1 MNIEE
6 LLEKYFEGDTSA
18 KEEQQLRAF
27 FAGKAVPEELT
38 PYKALFGY
46 FDEEIAKAKPA
57 GKKVSIR
64 RKLFLFSLSGVAA
77 CVLLL
82 LGYTCWKAADPC
94 TCSGN
99 YVMINGKC
107 YTDINKIRSC
117 AMEALQEVNDLPED
131 LLDNLYTDNDDAVI
145 NEFNRLGDLFD
156 DRNLQE

>member
-6 LLEKYFEGDTSA
+6 LLDKYFEGHTSA
-18 KEEQQLRAF
+18 KEEQQLRSF
-27 FAGKAVPEELT
+27 FAGGAVPEELT

-57 GKKVSIR
+57 GKKVSFR
-64 RKLFLFSLSGVAA
+64 RKLLLLSLSGAAA
-77 CVLLL
+77 CILLL
-82 LGYTCWKAADPC
+82 LGYTYWKQADPC

-107 YTDINKIRSC
+107 YTDINKVRSC
-117 AMEALQEVNDLPED
+117 AMEALQEVSDSPED
-131 LLDNLYTDNDDAVI
+131 ILGDMYTDDDETVI
-145 NEFNRLGDLFD
+145 NEFNRLGDLFG